1 MYQCVTYIRYTVGVY
16 FLSQLSSR
24 RNCLCLCTVFIEL
37 CCHLAAADDSLVDS
51 DVKKLLR
58 GKHACSS
65 FVDFSIKFIG
75 HDKLK
80 DSWIMMKTCIILLIV
95 LITVYFIDSDMG
107 ELI

>member
-51 DVKKLLR
+51 DVKKLL
-58 GKHACSS
+58 GESM
-65 FVDFSIKFIG
+65 FVAA
-75 HDKLK
+75 
-80 DSWIMMKTCIILLIV
+80 LLISV
-95 LITVYFIDSDMG
+95 SNLLDM
-107 ELI
+107 IN